1 MILLITK
8 VPEFYLTGKDQA
20 AGCEKSYIFPGALTA
35 VRNHRTGKVSAL
47 DDTEAMKCVCPLF

>member
-1 MILLITK
+1 MH
-8 VPEFYLTGKDQA
+8 A
-20 AGCEKSYIFPGALTA
+20 AKNRMFLRGALTA